1 MRKKYIGESFDV
13 FLKKE
18 GIFEDATDTA
28 VKRVL
33 AFQILESMKQKHLTK
48 VEMAKRM
55 ATSRA
60 ALDRLLEPDNDSVT
74 LETLKKAAAVVGRKI
89 KLELV

>member
-1 MRKKYIGESFDV
+1 MNKKYIGESFDD

-18 GIFEDATDTA
+18 DILEDVTDTA

-33 AFQILESMKQKHLTK
+33 AFQIQKAMEQQSLTK
-48 VEMAKRM
+48 VEMAHRM

>member
-1 MRKKYIGESFDV
+1 VSFR
-13 FLKKE
+13 LRNSHK
-18 GIFEDATDTA
+18 GIFEDAADTA

-33 AFQILESMKQKHLTK
+33 AFQILEAMKQKHLTK
-48 VEMAKRM
+48 VEMAQRM
-55 ATSRA
+55 TTSRA

-74 LETLKKAAAVVGRKI
+74 LETLKKAAAVLGRKI